1 MKKTLLVLCTILTGI
16 YCHGQQVQWASKVL
30 TFSSQFTPIQ
40 YSAEQALGKPN
51 VMPAGGQNPNAW
63 EPENAKHSE
72 FLKLGFATPM
82 QIQQIAI
89 AESFNPGAIFKVYTY
104 DEAGREYLVHTFAP
118 QVIPIKGRMLN
129 VFFDKTPYK
138 VAAVKLDFDGKAM
151 PDYFGVDAVAITDS
165 SYPIIADI
173 SIPELLSKGLVVEQL
188 DKNVNSDYSELNPL
202 LSPDGKTLYF
212 SRSNHPG
219 NVGGVNDKE
228 DIWYSELGSDGKWT
242 LAKNMGTQFN
252 NKYPNWVNS
261 VSSSTPDGKSAVLIL
276 GNQYS
281 DKPNGKMLAG
291 VSISNNT
298 GSGWSKPKALI
309 IKDDYNYELKA
320 DYFLSNTRKAL
331 LISEQRADC
340 RGGRDLYVSF
350 AAKDDSTWTAPLN
363 LGAVVNTAGDETAP
377 FLASD
382 DKTLYFSSNGFS
394 GYGGMDIYMTKR
406 LDDTWTNWSPPE
418 NLGPDINS
426 KLDDTFFNIPA
437 TSDYAYYSRSIS
449 PGNDDIF
456 RVKLPILQ
464 DHMPEPIVIVRGKLL
479 DSQTGK
485 PIGAKIV
492 YEDLTTGKEVGTA
505 LSDSVTGNYEIHLPG
520 GKLYGFHADA
530 KGHISESKN
539 LDLRNF
545 KKDGVL
551 AAQDIKLAPKP
562 KDETNPTDVTLTPIG
577 ITTIAADSKIT
588 LNNIFFDTEKS
599 VLKPESFS
607 ELDRLVTLM
616 KDKATM
622 TVEISGHADATGP
635 EDYNMGLSHRRADAV
650 GNYLKGKGIAKERI
664 AVTYFGET
672 KPIETNSTVEGRRK
686 NRRVEFKI
694 VKM

>member
-1 MKKTLLVLCTILTGI
+1 MKKTLLVLCITLSVVIG
-16 YCHGQQVQWASKVL
+16 YGQQVEWASKVIG
-30 TFSSQFTPIQ
+30 FSSQLTEIQ

-51 VMPAGGQNPNAW
+51 VMPAGGMNPNAW
-63 EPENAKHSE
+63 EPDDTKRTE
-72 FLKLGFATPM
+72 FIKLGFTTPM
-82 QIQQIAI
+82 QIQQIAV
-89 AESFNPGAIFKVYTY
+89 AESYNPGAIFKVYTY

-118 QVIPIKGRMLN
+118 QVIPVKGRMLN
-129 VFFDKTPYK
+129 VFIEKTPYK
-138 VAAVKLDFDGKAM
+138 VAAVKLEFDGKAV
-151 PDYFGVDAVAITDS
+151 PDYFGLDAVAITDS

-173 SIPELLSKGLVVEQL
+173 SMPELLSKGLVVEQL

-228 DIWYSELGSDGKWT
+228 DIWFSELGADGKWT
-242 LAKNMGTQFN
+242 LAKNMGPQFN
-252 NKYPNWVNS
+252 NKYPNFVNS
-261 VSSSTPDGKSAVLIL
+261 IATATPDGKSVVLVL

-298 GSGWSKPKALI
+298 GSGWSKPKALK
-309 IKDDYNYELKA
+309 IKDDYNYDPKA

-350 AAKDDSTWTAPLN
+350 PEKDDSTWTAPLN
-363 LGAVVNTAGDETAP
+363 LGIDINTAGDETAP

-394 GYGGMDIYMTKR
+394 GFGGMDIYMTKR
-406 LDDTWTNWSPPE
+406 LDDTWTKWSPVE

-437 TSDYAYYSRSIS
+437 TSDYAYYSRGVTV
-449 PGNDDIF
+449 GNDDIF
-456 RVKLPILQ
+456 RVKLPILM
-464 DHMPEPIVIVRGKLL
+464 DHMPDPIVIVRGKLI

-492 YEDLTTGKEVGTA
+492 YEDLATGKEVGIA
-505 LSDSVTGNYEIHLPG
+505 QSDSTTGKYEIQLPG

-530 KGHISESKN
+530 SGHISESKN

-551 AAQDIKLAPKP
+551 NSQDIALAPKG
-562 KDETNPTDVTLTPIG
+562 KDTNTTPTVDLNPINVVP
-577 ITTIAADSKIT
+577 IAADSKIP
-588 LNNIFFDTEKS
+588 LNNIFFDFEKA
-599 VLKPESFS
+599 VLKPESFP
-607 ELDRLVTLM
+607 ELDRIVTLM
-616 KDKATM
+616 TQNATM
-622 TVEISGHADATGP
+622 TVEVAGHTDSVGP
-635 EDYNMGLSHRRADAV
+635 DDYNLGLSQRRAQSVA
-650 GNYLKGKGIAKERI
+650 NYLKGKGIKGERI
-664 AVTYFGET
+664 GVKYFGET
-672 KPIETNSTVEGRRK
+672 KPVESNDTKEGRSK